1 MKKLIS
7 VIVPVYNVLPYLEKC
22 IKSIICQTYSNLE
35 IIIVDDGSTDG
46 CSELCD
52 SLKTLDDRI
61 MVIHKENGGISDAR
75 NAGMLAAKGDYFGFV
90 DSDDSIE
97 PDMYEILLSNME
109 KYDAEVSCCRYTR
122 VWLNGEVQPV
132 GDTHEI
138 KIYTGTEGLKEY
150 LYGKTM
156 DPFAC
161 NKLYKRELLTKDD
174 GSLILFVK
182 GVYSEDNPFN
192 AEVLQY
198 AKRVVLAGE
207 AKYNYLQK
215 REGAM
220 TNVSVSRKR
229 IESVYWWDEIRK
241 HCAEFYPEIEKY
253 ALRRQI
259 LFYVGLY
266 NRIYADKNYKDDK
279 KYIISFVKEKSREIL
294 KSDICERTVKI
305 AVLLLAHVPFVYNA
319 AMKLYKSVKGE
330 ADL

>member
-192 AEVLQY
+192 AEVLQ
-198 AKRVVLAGE
+198 
-207 AKYNYLQK
+207 
-215 REGAM
+215 
-220 TNVSVSRKR
+220 
-229 IESVYWWDEIRK
+229 
-241 HCAEFYPEIEKY
+241 
-253 ALRRQI
+253 
-259 LFYVGLY
+259 
-266 NRIYADKNYKDDK
+266 
-279 KYIISFVKEKSREIL
+279 
-294 KSDICERTVKI
+294 
-305 AVLLLAHVPFVYNA
+305 
-319 AMKLYKSVKGE
+319 
-330 ADL
+330 